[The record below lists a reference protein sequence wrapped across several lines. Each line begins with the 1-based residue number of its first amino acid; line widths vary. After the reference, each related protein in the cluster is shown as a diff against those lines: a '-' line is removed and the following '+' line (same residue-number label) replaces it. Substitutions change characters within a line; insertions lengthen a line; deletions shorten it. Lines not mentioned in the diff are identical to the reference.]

1 MSSAKNLKGVT
12 INRLRKIL
20 DDPIIRKRE
29 MKWLQEQGVKGI
41 KVDFFGGD
49 KQETNRLKTY
59 GDREL
64 TQPANGSHLGG
75 NTRCRMIGVLH
86 QFV

>member
-1 MSSAKNLKGVT
+1 M
-12 INRLRKIL
+12 IL
-20 DDPIIRKRE
+20 
-29 MKWLQEQGVKGI
+29 
-41 KVDFFGGD
+41 
-49 KQETNRLKTY
+49 ETNRLKTY

-86 QFV
+86 QFVFHRFPGQCTITVSRTDIGNPTIPPKEVCEGW